1 MDLGLLGKTAIVNG
15 SSKGIGFATALALAS
30 EGVDLVMSARHQDQ
44 LSVAADQITALT
56 SSKIVPVCADIRRA
70 ADCERILEEANKV
83 FGGVDILI
91 NNDGAP
97 PLGRLLTFSD
107 DSWLKAFEQNVLSV
121 VRMIRG
127 AAPSMRSRDGGAI
140 VNVTALTAL
149 EPAADFGLSAS
160 TWAAVHTLAKT
171 LAIEFGGLGI
181 RINTVCPG
189 RLNSDRLRRVSR
201 QQASDSHRSI
211 AELTREH
218 LSFIPLGRFGS
229 AEEIADVIAFLASPR
244 SSYLTG
250 LVVPVDGGARR
261 AVP

>member
-1 MDLGLLGKTAIVNG
+1 MDLGLSGKTAIVNG
-15 SSKGIGFATALALAS
+15 SSKGIGFATALTLAR
-30 EGVDLVMSARHQDQ
+30 EGVDLVMSARRQDQ
-44 LSVAADQITALT
+44 LSAAADRIATQT
-56 SSKIVPVCADIRRA
+56 SRKIVPACADIRRA
-70 ADCERILEEANKV
+70 EDCERILEEAGRV
-83 FGGVDILI
+83 FGGVDILV

-97 PLGRLLTFSD
+97 PLGRLLTFSGD
-107 DSWLKAFEQNVLSV
+107 LWFKAYEQNVLSV
-121 VRMIRG
+121 FRMIRG
-127 AAPSMRSRDGGAI
+127 AVPSMRSRDGGAV

-171 LAIEFGGLGI
+171 LAIELGGLGI

-189 RLNSDRLRRVSR
+189 RLNSDRHRRVSR
-201 QQASDSHRSI
+201 QQASDSHRSV

-218 LSFIPLGRFGS
+218 LSVIPLGRFGS
-229 AEEIADVIAFLASPR
+229 AEEVANVIAFLASPR